1 MRQNRQLIKV
11 VSGAG
16 LRTLLVSAPALAGDW
31 VRAAPE
37 DQVKGCSMA
46 AFVDPEFK
54 GPSWKTRNSWAVVG
68 WEFDSK
74 ISSIKVHSGIW
85 QFFRGVNFQD
95 QIETLYPGNYQQL
108 RPTADNLIR
117 SFRCVR
123 AT

>member
-1 MRQNRQLIKV
+1 MRRTLT
-11 VSGAG
+11 SLAGAG
-16 LRTLLVSAPALAGDW
+16 LLLALVSAPAMAGDW
-31 VRAAPE
+31 VRAAPI

-46 AFVDPEFK
+46 AFADPEFK

-85 QFFRGVNFQD
+85 QFFKGVNFRD
-95 QIETLYPGNYQQL
+95 QIETLYPGNYAKL

-123 AT
+123 PT